1 MLLADD
7 DNANITANNQRV
19 IINDPKHTYFGKWGR
34 IIDTDAVTRSWL
46 VAIEAAGY
54 LSRHRSA
61 MRTRPSG

>member
-34 IIDTDAVTRSWL
+34 IIDTT
-46 VAIEAAGY
+46 G
-54 LSRHRSA
+54 
-61 MRTRPSG
+61 RPSVGW

>member
-34 IIDTDAVTRSWL
+34 IIDTDGAAERWL
-46 VAIEAAGY
+46 VAWDFSAVIEVKGEHFCFAP
-54 LSRHRSA
+54 H
-61 MRTRPSG
+61 